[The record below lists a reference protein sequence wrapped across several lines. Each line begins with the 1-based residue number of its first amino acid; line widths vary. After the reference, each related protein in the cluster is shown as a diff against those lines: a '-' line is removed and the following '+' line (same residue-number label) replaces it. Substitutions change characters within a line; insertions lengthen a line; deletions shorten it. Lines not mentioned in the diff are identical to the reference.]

1 MPTLSLGDHRTSAKA
16 CFSTLF
22 IVYQLYEYA
31 TKGMG
36 EIRQENIAFFMEE
49 AWEVASASD
58 SSQFP
63 LTLCVPDSCNMRST
77 EVSTNNKK
85 SSNFLKF
92 TE

>member
-16 CFSTLF
+16 CLSTLF

-58 SSQFP
+58 SSF
-63 LTLCVPDSCNMRST
+63 LCPSVCPIVAICGQQKLVLIT
-77 EVSTNNKK
+77 KK
-85 SSNFLKF
+85 RFKF
-92 TE
+92 FKIY